1 MVPVRLDVVVK
12 VKQREQDRRLER
24 FSNDLRQVEA
34 AKDALQRA
42 QQAANTDNR
51 VTGLAAVWSLEE
63 AARQRAVAQVQSAKA
78 RLDEASKAAETSR
91 GEWAKARNSAEAVRR
106 VADARRDEVVRE
118 LNRKE
123 TRALDELALLR
134 RRHG

>member
-34 AKDALQRA
+34 AKEALQQA
-42 QQAANTDNR
+42 QHAANTDNR

-134 RRHG
+134 RHG